1 MRLHFLGTTGYHPN
15 ERRQTACLMLP
26 EVGIIL
32 DAGTGLFR
40 ARDLIQTNSLSIF
53 LTHAHLDHSI
63 GITYL
68 FDTLYGKDVPRV
80 DVYAAESKIA
90 ALRDHLFHEAIFP
103 AVPPI
108 DFHALSSATPLHL
121 PQGGRLT
128 AIDLQHPGESLGFRL
143 DWPGHSMAYI
153 TDTMADVNEPYVT
166 QIADVDLLVH
176 ECYFPDGE
184 EHRARV
190 TGHSCLTPVV
200 EVARRANVRRL
211 ALVHTNPLDVELKL
225 LDIAAARKTFAN
237 LLVPNDRDVIEF

>member
-1 MRLHFLGTTGYHPN
+1 M
-15 ERRQTACLMLP
+15 
-26 EVGIIL
+26 
-32 DAGTGLFR
+32 
-40 ARDLIQTNSLSIF
+40 
-53 LTHAHLDHSI
+53 
-63 GITYL
+63 
-68 FDTLYGKDVPRV
+68 
-80 DVYAAESKIA
+80 
-90 ALRDHLFHEAIFP
+90 
-103 AVPPI
+103 PPI
-108 DFHALSSATPLHL
+108 DFHAVSSRSPLDL

-153 TDTMADVNEPYVT
+153 TDTMADVNDPYVE

-225 LDIAAARKTFAN
+225 LDIPAARKTFAQII
-237 LLVPNDRDVIEF
+237 VPNDRDVLEF